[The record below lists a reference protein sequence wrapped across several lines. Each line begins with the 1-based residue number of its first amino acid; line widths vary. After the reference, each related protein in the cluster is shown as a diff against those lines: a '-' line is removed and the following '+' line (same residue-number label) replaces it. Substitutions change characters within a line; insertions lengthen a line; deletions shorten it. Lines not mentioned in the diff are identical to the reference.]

1 MKPLI
6 GIVLLNWNN
15 WPDTLSCL
23 EDINKFTYPPER
35 LRVFVVDNYSSDESL
50 SLLEKHNGYELI
62 TLEKNIGF
70 AGGNN
75 QGIQKALDQGCEY
88 ILLLNNDTNSPPNLL
103 HPLLSIFSERNDA
116 GIVAPKILYQ
126 QPPNTIWYAGGRFTT
141 PRIIGDL
148 VGLDELDKGQYNEIR
163 QVDFA
168 TGCCMLVHK
177 KVFDRVGLLDADF
190 FFYHE
195 DIDFCLRA
203 KQAGFSVWFQ
213 PESTIIHNVSKST
226 VDNLAYR
233 TYLYASARVIFFH
246 KHIRGLKILW
256 VVILEIIRTTRQVF
270 SGIIQGN
277 SNISVNYIRGILAG
291 IKSVHQTK
299 DHP

>member
-23 EDINKFTYPPER
+23 EDIKRYTYPRER
-35 LRVFVVDNYSSDESL
+35 LRVIVVDNNSSDESL
-50 SLLEKHNGYELI
+50 SQLEQHNGFELI

-88 ILLLNNDTNSPPNLL
+88 ILLLNNDTSTPPNLL
-103 HPLLSIFSERNDA
+103 QPLLSIFSEKPNA
-116 GIVAPKILYQ
+116 GVIAPKIHYQ
-126 QPPNTIWYAGGRFTT
+126 NPQNTIWYAGGRFTS

-148 VGLDELDKGQYNEIR
+148 VGLDEFDKGQYDKIR

-177 KVFDRVGLLDADF
+177 KVFDRIGLLDEDF

-195 DIDFCLRA
+195 DVDFCFRA

-226 VDNLAYR
+226 ADNLSNR
-233 TYLYASARVIFFH
+233 TYLYAKARVIFFH
-246 KHIRGLKILW
+246 KHIRGLKIMW

-277 SNISVNYIRGILAG
+277 FYLSASYIRGILAG
-291 IKSVHQTK
+291 IKSAYQ
-299 DHP
+299 